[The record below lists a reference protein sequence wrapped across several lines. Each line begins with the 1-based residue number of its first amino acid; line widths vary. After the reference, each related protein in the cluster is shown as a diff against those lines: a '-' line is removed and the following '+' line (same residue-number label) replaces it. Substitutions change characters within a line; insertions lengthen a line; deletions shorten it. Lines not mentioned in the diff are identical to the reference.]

1 MQCIKFINWYG
12 LAHFSKYIRPG
23 AKRIVTKQTK
33 SLKNVAFKN
42 VDDSFVVVLFNDSS
56 SEKKVLIT
64 DSKKNLGIMTLPAKS
79 AGTFFQSNKTE

>member
-1 MQCIKFINWYG
+1 
-12 LAHFSKYIRPG
+12 
-23 AKRIVTKQTK
+23 
-33 SLKNVAFKN
+33 VAFKN